1 MDFFSGM
8 FKNSLDDKARLTFPA
23 KLRETLPG
31 SSVVITQGIES
42 CLWLFPTEAWET
54 LVRKIMEKTS
64 LFNEDSR
71 MIQRW
76 FIAPAQAVEI
86 DKAGRISIPQ
96 SLRDYAHLHEGG
108 ECVVAG
114 VIKRI
119 EIWDAEEYGKY
130 WAPRSESVVGAV
142 ERQLGDIGM

>member
-1 MDFFSGM
+1 MNFLSGT
-8 FKNSLDDKARLTFPA
+8 FKNTLDDKARLTFPA
-23 KLRETLPG
+23 KLREALSGP
-31 SSVVITQGIES
+31 SVVITQGIES
-42 CLWLFPTEAWET
+42 CLWLFPTDQWET

-76 FIAPAQAVEI
+76 FIAPAQEVDI

-96 SLRDYAHLHEGG
+96 SLRAYAGLTEGA

-114 VIKRI
+114 VLRRI
-119 EIWDAEEYGKY
+119 EIWDAGAYDRY
-130 WAPRSESVVGAV
+130 WEPRSQNVMKAV
-142 ERQLGDIGM
+142 EQQLGDMGI